1 MLIMSTL
8 DLKKTVHIIVH
19 GQTNLVGTVKE
30 KLIGLGFSENS
41 LLQAS
46 LDKVG
51 NEGDYVALAWPP
63 MTAKQIILNEIT
75 GIREDAKEGL
85 GMGAWAKVEQRELSR
100 IPLT

>member
-51 NEGDYVALAWPP
+51 NEGDYVAMAWPP
-63 MTAKQIILNEIT
+63 MDCKTDYTKRDNWYKRRCP
-75 GIREDAKEGL
+75 GGFRYGRL
-85 GMGAWAKVEQRELSR
+85 GKSRTKGAL
-100 IPLT
+100 

>member
-1 MLIMSTL
+1 MSTL

-30 KLIGLGFSENS
+30 KLMGLGFSENS
-41 LLQAS
+41 LRQAS
-46 LDKVG
+46 LEKVG
-51 NEGDYVALAWPP
+51 NEGDYVALVWPP
-63 MTAKQIILNEIT
+63 MNAKQIILNEIT
-75 GIREDAKEGL
+75 GMREEAQEGL

>member
-30 KLIGLGFSENS
+30 KLMGLGFSENS
-41 LLQAS
+41 LRQAS
-46 LDKVG
+46 LEKVG
-51 NEGDYVALAWPP
+51 NEGDYVALVWPP
-63 MTAKQIILNEIT
+63 MNAKQIILNEIT
-75 GIREDAKEGL
+75 GMREEAQEGL